1 MYTIL
6 FADDT
11 DIVRELFCEALRRSG
26 YRVLEAEDGAK
37 ALSVARRHSG
47 PIDLLITDI
56 MMPHLS
62 GPKLRRAL
70 GASHPETRVLFI
82 SGYAGDEVDLDRL
95 TGDLLG
101 VVQDTVQP
109 AHVSLWLRPP
119 ELDGKQEA
127 PWRANPPGSPKEAED
142 MQALRQHPP
151 LEEHP
156 FEEEYGSMLPHS
168 SQ

>member
-37 ALSVARRHSG
+37 ALSVGGRHSG

-62 GPKLRRAL
+62 GPKLRCAL

-82 SGYAGDEVDLDRL
+82 SGYAGDEVDFDGPFLQKPFTPD
-95 TGDLLG
+95 TLLAR
-101 VVQDTVQP
+101 VADILQ
-109 AHVSLWLRPP
+109 AS
-119 ELDGKQEA
+119 EA
-127 PWRANPPGSPKEAED
+127 PPAFASPAS
-142 MQALRQHPP
+142 ASPA
-151 LEEHP
+151 
-156 FEEEYGSMLPHS
+156 S
-168 SQ
+168 SV

>member
-11 DIVRELFCEALRRSG
+11 DIVRELFCEALRRAG

-70 GASHPETRVLFI
+70 GASRPETSVLFI
-82 SGYAGDEVDLDRL
+82 SGYAGDEVDFDGPFLQKPFTPD
-95 TGDLLG
+95 TLLAR
-101 VVQDTVQP
+101 VADILH
-109 AHVSLWLRPP
+109 AS
-119 ELDGKQEA
+119 EA
-127 PWRANPPGSPKEAED
+127 PPAFASPAS
-142 MQALRQHPP
+142 A
-151 LEEHP
+151 
-156 FEEEYGSMLPHS
+156 F
-168 SQ
+168 

>member
-62 GPKLRRAL
+62 GPKLRYAL
-70 GASHPETRVLFI
+70 GASLAETSVLFN
-82 SGYAGDEVDLDRL
+82 SGYAGDEVDFDGPFLQIPF
-95 TGDLLG
+95 TPNTLLAR
-101 VVQDTVQP
+101 V
-109 AHVSLWLRPP
+109 AEILKAS
-119 ELDGKQEA
+119 EA
-127 PWRANPPGSPKEAED
+127 PPSFASPASP
-142 MQALRQHPP
+142 A
-151 LEEHP
+151 
-156 FEEEYGSMLPHS
+156 S
-168 SQ
+168 SV

>member
-11 DIVRELFCEALRRSG
+11 DVVRELFCEALRRSG

-62 GPKLRRAL
+62 GQKLRRAL
-70 GASHPETRVLFI
+70 GAAHPETTVLFI
-82 SGYAGDEVDLDRL
+82 PGYAGDEVDLDGPFL
-95 TGDLLG
+95 QKPFTPVTLLAR
-101 VVQDTVQP
+101 VADILHASESPP
-109 AHVSLWLRPP
+109 AFASPASSL
-119 ELDGKQEA
+119 
-127 PWRANPPGSPKEAED
+127 
-142 MQALRQHPP
+142 
-151 LEEHP
+151 
-156 FEEEYGSMLPHS
+156 
-168 SQ
+168 